1 MQFRIWFTAK
11 KTPSPIGGEG
21 VQLMIRPPAKL
32 VGGLMVPDYLLE
44 KWRSKKG
51 VYSNSQPLAHLMDD
65 SQLYRIVR
73 TVDDIANGGL
83 GNAAFHMQLILRH
96 FPLLQQF

>member
-1 MQFRIWFTAK
+1 
-11 KTPSPIGGEG
+11 
-21 VQLMIRPPAKL
+21 
-32 VGGLMVPDYLLE
+32 
-44 KWRSKKG
+44 
-51 VYSNSQPLAHLMDD
+51 MDD

-96 FPLLQQF
+96 LPLLQQF